1 MCKAGVGFS
10 LPLSAPHGILYLSPS
25 LSAPC
30 SLPPSLSQKKKKM
43 NQEDTQAFN
52 KALWDRRTLA
62 FKGEGSGG

>member
-1 MCKAGVGFS
+1 MSPTSGSALTVWS
-10 LPLSAPHGILYLSPS
+10 LLGILYLSPS